1 MGYSL
6 QYHTEWVLPYLRS
19 REELSRQERI
29 RLFTNLDENLRERG
43 DFFRNDAER
52 RLAPG
57 SVYFWFV
64 LIFQSDDGRLRQF
77 RFVVSDAAAQYGV
90 LRIVFVDEVEPI
102 SFSQ

>member
-1 MGYSL
+1 VGYSL

-19 REELSRQERI
+19 REGLSRQERI

-43 DFFRNDAER
+43 DFLRNDAER

-57 SVYFWFV
+57 SEYFWFV
-64 LIFQSDDGRLRQF
+64 LIFQGDDGRLRQF

-102 SFSQ
+102 SLPQ